1 MPSNFSAP
9 FFSSWLAR
17 TCFLWPGE
25 YKLGEDQCNYVDVG
39 KPRIRIGAYTL
50 RSVLPNADIWS
61 LWCRLQELAS
71 SASQTSEENQPS
83 ASVQFTTD
91 RAVVIAKG
99 RGLYVRLLEA
109 PPGSRPPRCC
119 FAAKVCFPLSVE
131 ASRACLFNAPAGASE
146 YVATLFN

>member
-1 MPSNFSAP
+1 MQ
-9 FFSSWLAR
+9 L
-17 TCFLWPGE
+17 
-25 YKLGEDQCNYVDVG
+25 DVG

-109 PPGSRPPRCC
+109 PPGSRPPRC
-119 FAAKVCFPLSVE
+119 FAAKVSLLSSLRR
-131 ASRACLFNAPAGASE
+131 ARACLFNAPAGASE

>member
-1 MPSNFSAP
+1 MQ
-9 FFSSWLAR
+9 L
-17 TCFLWPGE
+17 
-25 YKLGEDQCNYVDVG
+25 DVG
-39 KPRIRIGAYTL
+39 KPRIRIGADTL

-71 SASQTSEENQPS
+71 SASQTSEDNQPS

-109 PPGSRPPRCC
+109 PARVLRVVVLLPK
-119 FAAKVCFPLSVE
+119 FAFLSP
-131 ASRACLFNAPAGASE
+131 SRACLFNAPAGASE